1 MQIRKAALRRS
12 PTHTLMHIPTNVSVR
27 STPFCGGII
36 PQKALEQDKRSLTV
50 FLTWFNIALA
60 SAFIT
65 ICCY

>member
-1 MQIRKAALRRS
+1 
-12 PTHTLMHIPTNVSVR
+12 MHIPTNVSVR